1 MSYTGKGLI
10 IYCDGGNF
18 KRNPGPVGSGLYY
31 YTSLMRKLKRYFQS
45 RVLDLLIRGFTDI
58 KMQKVKEYPSVGN
71 LDEFVKSV
79 LDDESFYDVKITNMV
94 EWCKGTGTI
103 VVIMWVSYSHSYKH

>member
-1 MSYTGKGLI
+1 
-10 IYCDGGNF
+10 
-18 KRNPGPVGSGLYY
+18 
-31 YTSLMRKLKRYFQS
+31 
-45 RVLDLLIRGFTDI
+45 
-58 KMQKVKEYPSVGN
+58 MQKVKEYPSVGN

-103 VVIMWVSYSHSYKH
+103 GSNNVGELLAFLQALKNY